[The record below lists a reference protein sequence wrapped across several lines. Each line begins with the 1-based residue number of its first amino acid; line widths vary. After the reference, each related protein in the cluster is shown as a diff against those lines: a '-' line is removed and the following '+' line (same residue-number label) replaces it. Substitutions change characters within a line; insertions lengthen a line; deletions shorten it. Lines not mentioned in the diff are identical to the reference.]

1 MNKIRLLLIED
12 NRLMWNGI
20 TAMLKDHRDIKVIA
34 ASGNSEDTVSKI
46 HLLKPNVILLDIG
59 LRSQNSLRILE
70 VVQNEFPKA
79 KVIVMDLAPVQG
91 DIIKYV
97 KAGASGFILKDITP
111 KDFLITIRSVAKG
124 KKVLPPHLSGTL
136 FSEIIEHAI
145 KQGKTKLKEA
155 VRMTKRE
162 RDVITLISE
171 GLSHKEISLRLRIPT
186 NTIKSHVHNIM
197 QKLVLHTRLEVTNY
211 AASNNTLKT
220 ITEGISLTSR

>member
-1 MNKIRLLLIED
+1 
-12 NRLMWNGI
+12 MWNGI

-34 ASGNSEDTVSKI
+34 ASGNSENTVSKI

-136 FSEIIEHAI
+136 FSEIIEHAV

-162 RDVITLISE
+162 REVITLISE
-171 GLSHKEISLRLRIPT
+171 GLSHKEISLRLRIPA

-211 AASNNTLKT
+211 AISNNTLKT
-220 ITEGISLTSR
+220 ITKSISLTSR